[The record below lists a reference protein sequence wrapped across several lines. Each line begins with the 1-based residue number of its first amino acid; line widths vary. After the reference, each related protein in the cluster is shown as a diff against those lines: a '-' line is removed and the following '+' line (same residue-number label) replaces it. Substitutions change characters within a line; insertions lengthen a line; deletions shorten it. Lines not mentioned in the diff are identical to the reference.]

1 MALRLGHP
9 LTLLAK
15 LKGQFAL
22 YNPMKLQLVIIVN
35 NMKLTT
41 SCDMIFL

>member
-1 MALRLGHP
+1 MTLRLGHP

-15 LKGQFAL
+15 LKGRFAL
-22 YNPMKLQLVIIVN
+22 YHPVKLKLLIIIN

-41 SCDMIFL
+41 SCDMTFL